1 MPTRLSRRLLPAM
14 LFRMTGKIWDLFLL
28 FVGLGLGALGIVNSS
43 TSSTWL
49 VLAVLCL
56 LALLV
61 HRLYLALAARRD
73 GRSSATQ
80 VALDFEGVQI
90 GRTEIHR
97 QVGLERVAAGSNYV
111 APENRPSVS
120 KIESHSIEIAWV
132 RVHNPGKGPQQ
143 DAKEVMA
150 VISVTKPDGSAC
162 FEYQGRWRQSPER
175 WQVGSSHEVS
185 DRVAIPAARGSTL
198 DIVFKYEGESSAY
211 GLNTESTELAPDWR
225 YKRWELPPGE
235 YLVRVEVT
243 GENVRPL
250 VGWFKVSNP
259 GDRPLSLESSPRPKG
274 ARDVPIAL
282 TADLIPDGHIESSG
296 WTSSPIGYSGW
307 TASGIAPEP
316 VRPANPE
323 AQTIRRDE
331 QIGSAPILKV
341 GKPSFT
347 YGSREMTLEVENAS
361 ASMAFSPC
369 LRLRA
374 SRQLVGPP
382 NWEPSTAA
390 TELLLSLPDAI
401 APGDRA
407 TFRGV
412 LNDFVD
418 MAKLPEIPLWP
429 SQIFCDITMNG
440 ILGQRVLQRYEWAP
454 AGRDGHYFW
463 QRVVEVTPTD
473 GVPVRLGS

>member
-1 MPTRLSRRLLPAM
+1 VPTRLSRRLLPAM

-43 TSSTWL
+43 TSLTWL
-49 VLAVLCL
+49 VLAGLSL
-56 LALLV
+56 LVLLV
-61 HRLYLALAARRD
+61 HRFYLALAAHRD

-90 GRTEIHR
+90 GHIEIH
-97 QVGLERVAAGSNYV
+97 E
-111 APENRPSVS
+111 
-120 KIESHSIEIAWV
+120 
-132 RVHNPGKGPQQ
+132 
-143 DAKEVMA
+143 
-150 VISVTKPDGSAC
+150 
-162 FEYQGRWRQSPER
+162 
-175 WQVGSSHEVS
+175 
-185 DRVAIPAARGSTL
+185 PA
-198 DIVFKYEGESSAY
+198 
-211 GLNTESTELAPDWR
+211 
-225 YKRWELPPGE
+225 
-235 YLVRVEVT
+235 
-243 GENVRPL
+243 
-250 VGWFKVSNP
+250 
-259 GDRPLSLESSPRPKG
+259 
-274 ARDVPIAL
+274 
-282 TADLIPDGHIESSG
+282 
-296 WTSSPIGYSGW
+296 
-307 TASGIAPEP
+307 
-316 VRPANPE
+316 RPASQE
-323 AQTIRRDE
+323 AQDRRRDE

-361 ASMAFSPC
+361 PSMAFSPS

-418 MAKLPEIPLWP
+418 MAKIPEIPLWP

-440 ILGQRVLQRYEWAP
+440 ILGQRVLQRYEWVP

-463 QRVVEVTPTD
+463 QRIVEVTPTD